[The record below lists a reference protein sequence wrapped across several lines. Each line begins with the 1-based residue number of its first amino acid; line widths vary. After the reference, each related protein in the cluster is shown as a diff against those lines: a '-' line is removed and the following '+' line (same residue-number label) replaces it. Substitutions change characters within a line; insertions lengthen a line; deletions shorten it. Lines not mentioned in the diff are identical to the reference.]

1 MSVLSAQKA
10 PAGIS
15 HRMILALGLFPL
27 LFFVFVLSL
36 SLGSV
41 HIPFVDILAILAGK
55 ETATPAWA
63 TIVYTIRLPRTITA
77 VLAGAALSVGGL
89 QMQTLFRNPLADPF
103 VLGINA
109 GASLGVAIVVLAVG
123 TASGAL
129 IAGLGILGDLSLAA
143 AASLGAGTVLGCVLL
158 VSRKVQSAMTLLILG
173 LMFGYATGAFVSIL
187 IYFSVPEQI
196 QSYIIWT
203 FGSFGGV
210 SWKQIPVLGS
220 VVALGLLVGFL
231 CIKPL
236 NALLLGENYARSMG
250 LNVKRVR
257 IYILISA
264 SMLAGATTAF
274 CGPIAFLGLAVPH
287 LCRSLLHTSDH
298 RALMPAVICM
308 GATLA
313 LFADLIGRLPGSQMV
328 LPLNAVTSILGA
340 PIVIWF
346 ILHRKNLNAA
356 FSHYG
361 AVHLRR
367 LQLRRSMKG
376 NCKGRDSRTERKP

>member
-1 MSVLSAQKA
+1 MIGMEAQYEDEA
-10 PAGIS
+10 REGPRHVVI
-15 HRMILALGLFPL
+15 MLGLFFL
-27 LFFVFVLSL
+27 LLMAFGLSL

-41 HIPFVDILAILAGK
+41 HIPLAALFGIFTGG
-55 ETATPAWA
+55 EVSSPAWA
-63 TIVYTIRLPRTITA
+63 IIVHTIRLPKAITA
-77 VLAGAALSVGGL
+77 VLAGAALSVSGL

-103 VLGINA
+103 VLGISA
-109 GASLGVAIVVLAVG
+109 GASLGVAIVVLTVG
-123 TASGAL
+123 SVGSVL
-129 IAGLGILGDLSLAA
+129 IAGLGVMGDLSLAVAAIVGA
-143 AASLGAGTVLGCVLL
+143 AAVLGCVLL
-158 VSRKVQSAMTLLILG
+158 VSRSVQSVMTLLILG

-196 QSYIIWT
+196 QSYILWT

-210 SWKQIPVLGS
+210 TWRQMPVLICAIL
-220 VVALGLLVGFL
+220 VGLLLAFL

-257 IYILISA
+257 LWVLVSA
-264 SMLAGATTAF
+264 SILAGATTAF

-298 RALMPAVICM
+298 RVLMPAVTCL

-313 LFADLIGRLPGSQMV
+313 LLSDLIAHLPGSQFV
-328 LPLNAVTSILGA
+328 LPLNAVTSLIGA

-346 ILHRKNLNAA
+346 VLHRKNLSQT
-356 FSHYG
+356 FS
-361 AVHLRR
+361 
-367 LQLRRSMKG
+367 
-376 NCKGRDSRTERKP
+376 